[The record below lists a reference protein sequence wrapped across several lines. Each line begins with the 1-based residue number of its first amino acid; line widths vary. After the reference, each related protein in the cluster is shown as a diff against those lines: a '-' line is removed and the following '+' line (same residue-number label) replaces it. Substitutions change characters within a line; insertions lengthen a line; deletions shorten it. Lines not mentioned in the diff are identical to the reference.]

1 MSIILILLL
10 LLFSPS
16 WSKREPVDGPCVY
29 HHLLMCFLR
38 TSSNTLSIGVTES
51 LDQRINTNDSGRVA
65 GRIANPRKT
74 ALESGQGRR
83 AGVATTR
90 PVRKKVTAAENK
102 QYRQKAWITNACR

>member
-1 MSIILILLL
+1 MSIILILFL

-16 WSKREPVDGPCVY
+16 WSKRQPVAGPCVY

-38 TSSNTLSIGVTES
+38 TSSNTHSIGGDGES
-51 LDQRINTNDSGRVA
+51 GSANQHKCQRPRRWRNC
-65 GRIANPRKT
+65 ANPRKT

-90 PVRKKVTAAENK
+90 PVRKKVTA
-102 QYRQKAWITNACR
+102 

>member
-1 MSIILILLL
+1 MSIILILFL

-65 GRIANPRKT
+65 GGIAPIREK
-74 ALESGQGRR
+74 RR
-83 AGVATTR
+83 LN
-90 PVRKKVTAAENK
+90 PVRVAAQEW
-102 QYRQKAWITNACR
+102 RRPGR